1 MLLSF
6 KFLIACTVVVEI
18 FISEENLF
26 VISIGVVLS
35 SRFLGV
41 LSGEV
46 LTVSAGL
53 QMKLIRL

>member
-26 VISIGVVLS
+26 VISIGVVFS